1 MRKLLFAV
9 ISFLIIF
16 SYQTNVFAG
25 TTLRIAASIY
35 VGWMPWF
42 LASENGM
49 LQRNGEKEGINIK
62 FIRGDYIETINQF
75 AAGGAHAVVLTNMDA
90 LALLAG
96 GGVASDV
103 ILIGS
108 YSHGNDAI
116 LLHPGKSDTIEG
128 KTLGLVEYSVSHY
141 LLDRFLEIKQI
152 PFSKVKWLNISDSEI
167 AGAFAAPGTT
177 LDGVITWNPVVLQI
191 EKTMKAKRIFDSHT
205 LEREIADMLV
215 IRRGVLK
222 NHPRFAHALLKT
234 WFDIMALMKGSER
247 NNTMDMLGKLS
258 GADRENYKEQLRT
271 TLLIDTPAKALQAI
285 KDKGMEKTMEHV
297 HAFVE
302 RHKLMISP
310 PPKPWVSY
318 PGNENKALLHFND
331 QPLTLFTSHSK

>member
-1 MRKLLFAV
+1 MIDHNSAEHEKKLRLEIEVKLILPENIFSQVKHRKGIKKKDIEQIYLTPDLVGQFSKELSLPKDVIFKEWRIRRTDHKYSFTAKSKAGKKGIQRTEYQTGISDSLFSAIKNLAYSKGNMCQV
-9 ISFLIIF
+9 QKTRYSFLAD
-16 SYQTNVFAG
+16 FAG
-25 TTLRIAASIY
+25 EQVSVEID
-35 VGWMPWF
+35 
-42 LASENGM
+42 
-49 LQRNGEKEGINIK
+49 
-62 FIRGDYIETINQF
+62 DY
-75 AAGGAHAVVLTNMDA
+75 HAT
-90 LALLAG
+90 
-96 GGVASDV
+96 
-103 ILIGS
+103 
-108 YSHGNDAI
+108 
-116 LLHPGKSDTIEG
+116 GKG
-128 KTLGLVEYSVSHY
+128 
-141 LLDRFLEIKQI
+141 
-152 PFSKVKWLNISDSEI
+152 LNISDSEI

-258 GADRENYKEQLRT
+258 GADRENYEEQLRT
-271 TLLIDTPAKALQAI
+271 TLLTDTPAKALQAI
-285 KDKGMEKTMEHV
+285 KDKGMEKTMEYV
-297 HAFVE
+297 HAFAE

-331 QPLTLFTSHSK
+331 QPLALFSETPSK